1 MVAGHAVAGVTA
13 AECPVMNA
21 LAGGTSGEVSNED
34 AVFAVECLGARN
46 TNLVGILVGRI
57 ESWVAGASGSSV
69 NRDWIGDSVASLRAT
84 GADILGASA
93 TFRAE
98 RGNWRWKLV
107 VPKEPEYC

>member
-57 ESWVAGASGSSV
+57 NPG
-69 NRDWIGDSVASLRAT
+69 
-84 GADILGASA
+84 
-93 TFRAE
+93 
-98 RGNWRWKLV
+98 
-107 VPKEPEYC
+107 